1 MKNIS
6 RMDTE
11 MLMCIKSLFGDLQF
25 KERREYAMGKLGQGQ
40 TRGDVTEE
48 AISSLFYMKGDEYS

>member
-1 MKNIS
+1 
-6 RMDTE
+6 MDTE